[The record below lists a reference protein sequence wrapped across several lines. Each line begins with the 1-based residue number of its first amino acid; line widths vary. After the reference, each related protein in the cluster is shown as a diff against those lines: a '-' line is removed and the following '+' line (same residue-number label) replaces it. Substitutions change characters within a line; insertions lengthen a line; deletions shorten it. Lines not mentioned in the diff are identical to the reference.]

1 MTDDPSVHELSRAI
15 AAVQRTVETGQAQVL
30 ARMDQLV
37 TRELFLAELARRDD
51 RIKALE
57 DDLATEQKA
66 REAAEARLGN
76 WVRSLLV
83 GLMVP
88 VALFIGNLVWG
99 RP

>member
-15 AAVQRTVETGQAQVL
+15 AAVQRTVETGQQQVL